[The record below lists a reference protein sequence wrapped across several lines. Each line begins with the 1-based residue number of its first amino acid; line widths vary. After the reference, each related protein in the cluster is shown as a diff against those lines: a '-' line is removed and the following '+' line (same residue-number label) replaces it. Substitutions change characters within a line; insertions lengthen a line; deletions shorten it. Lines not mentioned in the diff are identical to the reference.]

1 MRHACLWTIAACLLS
16 AIAAI
21 PARLQAADG
30 KPSVLIIF
38 TDQWRAQAL
47 GCNGD
52 PNART
57 PNLDRLAAGGANF
70 RRCYATNPVCSPAK
84 AAFQTGRYPHQTGV
98 INNSIYLPETRDS
111 LAHCFARAGYSTGY
125 IGKWHLDGQSKP
137 GFVKPGRR
145 QGYQFFEGFN
155 RGHWYYQSRKLQGAR
170 YFTDDGKLIKPE
182 EFESIYQTDL
192 AIRYMKKNK
201 EKPFLLFLSYGTPHS
216 PYVPPKPF
224 DHYKPADLKWRP
236 NVSQKIRQ
244 RYAKGLCGYYGLIE
258 MLDHEVG
265 RLVKSMKEEGL
276 LEKTIIFFTSDHGD
290 SHGSHGLQHKGH
302 PEEESAGI
310 PLILHGPGV
319 RKGLV
324 SQTLSSQIDF
334 APTLLSMAGIP
345 VPASMVGRDLSR
357 AVTGEKMDVPWVYL
371 EGKMQQVGVRPAADT
386 RNAGGRVVSSAWR
399 TLVTPRY
406 KLAVDSRLEVR
417 LLVDIEKDPYE
428 LTNLAAAPALADV
441 RNTLLAKLKEVA
453 KSTGDPFPRP
463 LGKRRSK

>member
-1 MRHACLWTIAACLLS
+1 MKPIWIWIAAACLFS
-16 AIAAI
+16 AAAM
-21 PARLQAADG
+21 PEVLQAAEG
-30 KPSVLIIF
+30 KPNVLIIF

-52 PNART
+52 QNART
-57 PNLDRLAAGGANF
+57 PHLDRLAAGGANF
-70 RRCYATNPVCSPAK
+70 QRCYATNPVCSPAK

-111 LAHCFARAGYSTGY
+111 LAHCFSRAGYSTGY
-125 IGKWHLDGQSKP
+125 IGKWHLDGAPKP

-155 RGHWYYQSRKLQGAR
+155 RGHWYYQSKKLAGAR
-170 YFTDDGKLIKPE
+170 YFTDDGKLIKPK

-192 AIRYMKKNK
+192 AIGYMKRNR

-216 PYVPPKPF
+216 PYVPPAPF
-224 DHYKPADLKWRP
+224 DHYKSSDLKWRP
-236 NVSQKIRQ
+236 NVSEKIRQ

-265 RLVKSMKEEGL
+265 RLVKFMKGAGL
-276 LEKTIIFFTSDHGD
+276 LENTIIFFTSDHGD

-310 PLILHGPGV
+310 PLLLHGPGV

-324 SQTLSSQIDF
+324 SQVLASQIDF

-345 VPASMVGRDLSR
+345 VPESMVGRDLSI
-357 AVTGEKMDVPWVYL
+357 AVGGGKQEVPWVYL
-371 EGKMQQVGVRPAADT
+371 EGKMQQVGGRPAADT

-406 KLAVDSRLEVR
+406 KLAVDSRLKVR
-417 LLVDIEKDPYE
+417 LLVDLEKDPYE
-428 LTNLAAAPALADV
+428 LKNLATGPSLKKV
-441 RNTLLAKLKEVA
+441 RGELLEKLKEVG
-453 KSTGDPFPRP
+453 KSTGDPFPKP
-463 LGKRRSK
+463 LARAKPR